1 MEEAFYTNSYP
12 ANKDANSCM
21 VKLLRAGSLLIASS
35 DVYVIYTLICHLYT
49 YVTTIHREPDS
60 VLIGCGVYILGLTLR
75 AVLSLLGYKFVSNH
89 TERTPENFKSL
100 LSFLHLVIA
109 YNGLT
114 ALAAYKFFSYH
125 TDQVTEA
132 YGYMGVNVYADNT
145 MKCFMCTVKMQ
156 MIATV
161 VYYFLFKNLY
171 KKELTQP
178 KIVDINAHSIKYHA
192 KKN

>member
-1 MEEAFYTNSYP
+1 MEEAFFTNSYP

-21 VKLLRAGSLLIASS
+21 VKLLRAVSLLIASS
-35 DVYVIYTLICHLYT
+35 DVYVIYTIICHLYS

-60 VLIGCGVYILGLTLR
+60 VLIGCAVYIIGLALR
-75 AVLSLLGYKFVSNH
+75 AVLAALGYKFVSSH
-89 TERTPENFKSL
+89 TDRTPENFKSL
-100 LSFLHLVIA
+100 FSFLRVVIV

-125 TDQVTEA
+125 TDQATQA
-132 YGYMGVNVYADNT
+132 YGPMGVTGHAEAT

-156 MIATV
+156 MIATL
-161 VYYFLFKNLY
+161 VYYFLFRSLY
-171 KKELTQP
+171 KKELAQP